1 MSNVI
6 AEIEQQMVA
15 ALKDALPSAAYI
27 AAFPDDAGD
36 FDLARYDLAALV
48 HFAGSRFD
56 AQQSL
61 SEPGQQGRDMRF
73 AVLLYVR
80 SLRSAGGSYETLEAI
95 RQALQ
100 NRRFAGALPARMVA
114 ERLTGEEAG
123 IWQWEVE
130 VSVPAPAV
138 AAHQIRPRTGG
149 PLTFSQ
155 QGDTA

>member
-1 MSNVI
+1 MSII
-6 AEIEQQMVA
+6 ADIEQQMVD

-36 FDLARYDLAALV
+36 FDLARYELAALV
-48 HFAGSRFD
+48 HYAGSRFD
-56 AQQSL
+56 APRSL
-61 SEPGQQGRDMRF
+61 SEPGRQDRDLRF

-80 SLRSAGGSYETLEAI
+80 GLRGPAGSYAALESI

-100 NRRFAGALPARMVA
+100 NRRFAGSLPARMVA
-114 ERLTGEEAG
+114 DRLAGEEAG

-149 PLTFSQ
+149 PLTFT
-155 QGDTA
+155 QGDGA